1 MTPAHVNGLDAPTKT
16 ATVKVGMSEY
26 QIQWGPLAEYILS
39 ARGLTTS
46 SILPGLVTPKA
57 VALKIE
63 MLRAFTAHMFRTAEL
78 PESPEWAARLF
89 PGQLDDAFLAMRG
102 LLIDAKVWV
111 SLEKNAPAP
120 TMEQTTQ
127 DQAPKA

>member
-16 ATVKVGMSEY
+16 ATVKVGKSEY

-63 MLRAFTAHMFRTAEL
+63 MLRAFTAHIFRTAEL

-120 TMEQTTQ
+120 MEQTTQ
-127 DQAPKA
+127 DQAQKV